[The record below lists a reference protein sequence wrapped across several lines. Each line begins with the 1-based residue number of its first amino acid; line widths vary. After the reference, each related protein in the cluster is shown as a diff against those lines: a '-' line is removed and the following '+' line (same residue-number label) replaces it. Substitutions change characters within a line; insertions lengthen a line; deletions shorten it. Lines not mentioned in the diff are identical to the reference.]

1 MSLRMYSADSLRAIS
16 PASLSAYARLSG
28 WEKAEPYGAHSDVYA
43 APNLPEVIL
52 PRTQRL
58 ADYADVAAKLIQI
71 FARAA
76 DMDESELLR
85 ELTIA
90 DRDAIRMQASGN
102 HTVTVTDGIALIAG
116 AKDMISAAAR
126 SLFEPRAAYQGRPA
140 KEVVEYLRR
149 VRLGNVEQ
157 GSLVVTLLPPVVPP
171 TVDSLQPP
179 LVGGKR
185 IGRAHHNADEWLEN
199 EPIERQT
206 TWRLA
211 DALGAT
217 REAMVETIGG
227 AGDAFGNAVSRGASA
242 NLCKALADMT
252 APFEA
257 LDLSLTW
264 ALTRPTPT
272 ADTAVRFE
280 FTHEDS
286 CILREAS
293 RVLRERS
300 VQTKVRLV
308 ATIEGLKRKGREVT
322 LSTQLDG
329 SARAVVAH
337 LTRRDYERAID
348 LHKTSAEVEMEGDLE
363 CSGHRRSLLNAHIV

>member
-1 MSLRMYSADSLRAIS
+1 MSLRVYSADSLRAIS
-16 PASLSAYARLSG
+16 PASLSAYARLRG
-28 WEKAEPYGAHSDVYA
+28 WEKAEPYGAHSDVYV
-43 APNLPEVIL
+43 APDLPEVIL

-58 ADYADVAAKLIQI
+58 ADYADVAARLIRI
-71 FARAA
+71 FAETA

-90 DRDAIRMQASGN
+90 DRDAIRVRASGD

-116 AKDMISAAAR
+116 ARDMISAAAR

-140 KEVVEYLRR
+140 KEVVDYLRK

-171 TVDSLQPP
+171 TVDGLRLP
-179 LVGGKR
+179 LGGERVGSVR
-185 IGRAHHNADEWLEN
+185 HNSNEWLED

-217 REAMVETIGG
+217 REAMAETIGG
-227 AGDAFGNAVSRGASA
+227 VGDAFGNAISRGASA

-264 ALTRPTPT
+264 ALTRPVPT

-280 FTHEDS
+280 FTHQDS
-286 CILREAS
+286 CILREAA
-293 RVLRERS
+293 RALRERS
-300 VQTKVRLV
+300 VQTNVRLI
-308 ATIEGLKRKGREVT
+308 ATIEGLKRQGREVA
-322 LSTQLDG
+322 LRTQLDG
-329 SARAVVAH
+329 GVRAVVAH
-337 LTRRDYERAID
+337 LTPRDYQRAID
-348 LHKTSAEVEMEGDLE
+348 LHKANAEVEVEGDLE

>member
-1 MSLRMYSADSLRAIS
+1 MSLRLYSADSLRAIS

-28 WEKAEPYGAHSDVYA
+28 WEKAEPYGAHSDVYVA
-43 APNLPEVIL
+43 TDLPEVIL

-58 ADYADVAAKLIQI
+58 ADYAEVAARLIQI
-71 FARAA
+71 FAKTA

-90 DRDAIRMQASGN
+90 DSDAIRVRVSDDHA
-102 HTVTVTDGIALIAG
+102 VTVTDGIALIAG

-126 SLFEPRAAYQGRPA
+126 SLFDSKAAYQGRPA
-140 KEVVEYLRR
+140 KEIVDYLKR
-149 VRLGNVEQ
+149 VRLGDMEQ
-157 GSLVVTLLPPVVPP
+157 GSFVVTLLPPAVPP
-171 TVDSLQPP
+171 TMDGLQSPP
-179 LVGGKR
+179 SREQIAG
-185 IGRAHHNADEWLEN
+185 AHHSSDEWLEN

-217 REAMVETIGG
+217 REAMAETIGG
-227 AGDAFGNAVSRGASA
+227 GGDAFSNAISRGTSA

-252 APFEA
+252 APFDA

-286 CILREAS
+286 YILREAA
-293 RVLRERS
+293 RVLRERR
-300 VQTKVRLV
+300 VRTNVRLI
-308 ATIEGLKRKGREVT
+308 ATIEGLKREGREVALRT
-322 LSTQLDG
+322 YLDG
-329 SARAVVAH
+329 GTRTVVAH
-337 LTRRDYERAID
+337 LMHGDYERAID
-348 LHKTSAEVEMEGDLE
+348 LHKTNAKVELEGDLE

>member
-28 WEKAEPYGAHSDVYA
+28 WEKAEPYGAHSDVYVA
-43 APNLPEVIL
+43 TDLPEVIL

-58 ADYADVAAKLIQI
+58 ADYADVAARLIQI
-71 FARAA
+71 FAKTA

-90 DRDAIRMQASGN
+90 DRDAIRMRVSDDHA
-102 HTVTVTDGIALIAG
+102 VTVTDGIALIAG

-126 SLFEPRAAYQGRPA
+126 SLFDPKAAYQGRPA
-140 KEVVEYLRR
+140 KEVVEYLKR
-149 VRLGNVEQ
+149 VRLGDMAQ
-157 GSLVVTLLPPVVPP
+157 GSFVVTLLPPAVPP
-171 TVDSLQPP
+171 TMDGVA
-179 LVGGKR
+179 G
-185 IGRAHHNADEWLEN
+185 AHHNSDEWLEN

-217 REAMVETIGG
+217 REAMAETMGRG
-227 AGDAFGNAVSRGASA
+227 GDAFSNAVSRGASA
-242 NLCKALADMT
+242 NLYKALADMA

-264 ALTRPTPT
+264 ALTRPVPT
-272 ADTAVRFE
+272 ADAAVRFE

-286 CILREAS
+286 CILREAA

-300 VQTKVRLV
+300 VQTNVRFI
-308 ATIEGLKRKGREVT
+308 ATIEGLKRRGREVALRT
-322 LSTQLDG
+322 YLDG
-329 SARAVVAH
+329 GTRAVVAH
-337 LTRRDYERAID
+337 LTHGDYERAID
-348 LHKTSAEVEMEGDLE
+348 LHKINAKVEVEGDLE
-363 CSGHRRSLLNAHIV
+363 CSGHRRSLLNTHIV

>member
-1 MSLRMYSADSLRAIS
+1 MSLRVVSADSLRAIS
-16 PASLSAYARLSG
+16 PASLSAYARLRG
-28 WEKAEPYGAHSDVYA
+28 WEKAEPYGAHSDVYVA
-43 APNLPEVIL
+43 TDLPEVIL

-58 ADYADVAAKLIQI
+58 ADYADVAARLIQI
-71 FARAA
+71 FAQAV
-76 DMDESELLR
+76 DVDESELLR

-90 DRDAIRMQASGN
+90 DRDAIRVRASGD
-102 HTVTVTDGIALIAG
+102 HTVTVTDGLALIAG

-140 KEVVEYLRR
+140 KEVVEYLKR
-149 VRLGNVEQ
+149 VRLGDVEQ
-157 GSLVVTLLPPVVPP
+157 GSFVVTLLPPAVPP
-171 TVDSLQPP
+171 TVDGLQLPP
-179 LVGGKR
+179 GRER
-185 IGRAHHNADEWLEN
+185 ISGTHHNSDEWLEN
-199 EPIERQT
+199 EPIERRT
-206 TWRLA
+206 TWQLA

-217 REAMVETIGG
+217 RDAMAETIGG
-227 AGDAFGNAVSRGASA
+227 GGDAFGNAISRGTSA

-272 ADTAVRFE
+272 ADTLVRFE

-286 CILREAS
+286 CVLREAA

-300 VQTKVRLV
+300 VQTNVRLI
-308 ATIEGLKRKGREVT
+308 ATVEGLKRQGREVA
-322 LSTQLDG
+322 LRTQLDG
-329 SARAVVAH
+329 GARAVVAH

-348 LHKTSAEVEMEGDLE
+348 LHKTNAEVEMEGDLE